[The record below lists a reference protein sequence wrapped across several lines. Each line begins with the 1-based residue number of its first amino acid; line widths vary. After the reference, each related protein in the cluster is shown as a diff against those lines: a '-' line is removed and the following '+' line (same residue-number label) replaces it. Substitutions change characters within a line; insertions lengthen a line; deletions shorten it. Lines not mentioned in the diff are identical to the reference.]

1 MVRSLLLLCL
11 SLVAA
16 CSAERPVR
24 RPAAAAPGPRRPLA
38 LKVVTFNV
46 QDLFVASRRPER
58 MRAIG
63 RRLGA
68 LRPDFIGLQE
78 AFDGVHRAQLEA
90 ELERVSGLSYEHR
103 YFPSGVMGSGLHVL
117 TPHRVERAS
126 FWRYSR
132 NGAWYQ
138 VRHGDFYAGKGAAM
152 VRLGIDGVGS
162 VDCFNTHCIA
172 SYRGAPYREDRAV
185 QLQELAAFVEAE
197 ATTPAPAIVLGDLN
211 APVGSPE
218 YAPLAAGYQNLTA
231 GRSRGRAGRIDH
243 VLVRGHE
250 AYEVTARGYQELW
263 VGADDRGEPLRLSD
277 HAGLVITVELR
288 PTRGG

>member
-1 MVRSLLLLCL
+1 MARTVLLLCW

-16 CSAERPVR
+16 CSAA
-24 RPAAAAPGPRRPLA
+24 RPARPDVAPAAGPRLPLA

-78 AFDGVHRAQLEA
+78 AFDGDHRELLEA
-90 ELERVSGLSYEHR
+90 ELEWVSGLSYQRR

-138 VRHGDFYAGKGAAM
+138 FRHGDFYAGKGAAM

-172 SYRGAPYREDRAV
+172 SYPGASYREDRAV
-185 QLQELAAFVEAE
+185 QLRELAAFVDAE
-197 ATTPAPAIVLGDLN
+197 ATTPAPAIILGDLN
-211 APVGSPE
+211 ASIRSPE
-218 YAPLAAGYQNLTA
+218 YAPLVTGYHNLTA
-231 GRSRGRAGRIDH
+231 GRSLGRAGRIDH
-243 VLVRGHE
+243 VLVR
-250 AYEVTARGYQELW
+250 AYQGYGVTARDYQELW
-263 VGADDRGEPLRLSD
+263 MGTDDLGEPLQLSD

-288 PTRGG
+288 PGGGG

>member
-1 MVRSLLLLCL
+1 MARTVTLLCWL
-11 SLVAA
+11 LAVA
-16 CSAERPVR
+16 CSAERPLR
-24 RPAAAAPGPRRPLA
+24 RAAAPAAGPRLPLS
-38 LKVVTFNV
+38 LTVVTFNV
-46 QDLFVASRRPER
+46 QDLFIASRRKQR

-63 RRLGA
+63 RRLGE

-78 AFDGVHRAQLEA
+78 AFDGGHREQLEA

-117 TPHRVERAS
+117 TPHRIERAS

-152 VRLGIDGVGS
+152 VRLGIDGIGS

-172 SYRGAPYREDRAV
+172 SYPGAPYRDDRAV

-211 APVGSPE
+211 ASISSPE
-218 YAPLAAGYQNLTA
+218 YAPLVTAYQNLTA
-231 GRSRGRAGRIDH
+231 GRGRGGAGRIDH
-243 VLVRGHE
+243 VLVRPHDG
-250 AYEVTARGYQELW
+250 YDVTASGYQELW
-263 VGADDRGEPLRLSD
+263 SGADERGEPLQLSD
-277 HAGLVITVELR
+277 HAGLVLTVALR
-288 PTRGG
+288 PKRR